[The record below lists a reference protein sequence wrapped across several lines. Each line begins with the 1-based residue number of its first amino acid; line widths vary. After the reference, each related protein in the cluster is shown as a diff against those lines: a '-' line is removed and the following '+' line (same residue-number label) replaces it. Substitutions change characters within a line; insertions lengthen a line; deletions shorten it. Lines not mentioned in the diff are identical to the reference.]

1 MQVEH
6 AARVFAL
13 ALIVAGTS
21 ILAAPAQVVP
31 GQTTSQAGQMTEARV
46 YIQNRGRGQAVPVEL
61 DSPLRVQ
68 MIESPLRVQVIN
80 GDPSMRVNPVMVAET
95 RKVWEYET
103 IVIPAGAP
111 ANVAA
116 LFNAQGANGW
126 ETTGISL
133 PAADGMTV
141 LLKRPR

>member
-1 MQVEH
+1 MQVEYV
-6 AARVFAL
+6 ARAFAL
-13 ALIVAGTS
+13 ALMVAGTS
-21 ILAAPAQVVP
+21 ILAAPAQVMP
-31 GQTTSQAGQMTEARV
+31 GQTTAQAGQMTEARV

-61 DSPLRVQ
+61 RDVNL
-68 MIESPLRVQVIN
+68 ESPLRVQVIN

-103 IVIPAGAP
+103 IAIPAGAP
-111 ANVAA
+111 ANVAV
-116 LFNAQGANGW
+116 LLNAQGANGW

-133 PAADGMTV
+133 PSADGMTV